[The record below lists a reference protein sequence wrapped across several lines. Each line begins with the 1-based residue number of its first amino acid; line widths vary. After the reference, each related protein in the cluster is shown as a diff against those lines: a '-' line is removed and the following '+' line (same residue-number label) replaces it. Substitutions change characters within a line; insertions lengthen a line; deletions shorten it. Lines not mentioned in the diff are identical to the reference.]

1 MTSLRL
7 IVRNAGRHKL
17 RTALTVL
24 GLAIA
29 VLAFAILRTVV
40 GAWYAGVE
48 ASQQNRLVTR
58 NAVSLAFS
66 LPVAYRDRIAQ
77 APGVTEVSYGNWFG
91 GVYLD
96 EKNFFAQFAVDAP
109 TWFRIF
115 SEYHVAPDQMEA
127 FSRERNAAVVGEKL
141 AARYGW
147 RLGDTVRLRGTFY
160 PGDWDFVIR
169 GLYATTLKS
178 ADNTQFFFHWEALD
192 QFVRRTLPDTAG
204 QVGFYTFTIDRSRE
218 PADVSRAVDALFANS
233 LAETLTETEREFQMG
248 FVSMTEAI
256 LMAIQVISIL
266 IVGLILIV
274 LANTMAMAAR
284 ERVTEYAVLKTL
296 GFSPGRIARLIMGE
310 SLVIAAAGG
319 AVGVIAVFPIVR
331 AFGAAVGSF
340 FPVFELSLLTVAVAV
355 GLALSSAIAAAAA
368 PAWTVARTT
377 IADGLRRVG

>member
-1 MTSLRL
+1 MTVFQLV
-7 IVRNAGRHKL
+7 VRNAGRHKL

-29 VLAFAILRTVV
+29 VLAFAMLRTIVT
-40 GAWYAGVE
+40 AWYAGVE

-58 NAVSLAFS
+58 NAVSLAFP
-66 LPVAYRDRIAQ
+66 LPLAYRDRIAQ
-77 APGVTEVSYGNWFG
+77 VLGVSEVSYANWFG
-91 GVYLD
+91 GVYID
-96 EKNFFAQFAVDAP
+96 EKNFFAQFAVDTP
-109 TWFRIF
+109 TWFRLY
-115 SEYHVAPDQMEA
+115 SEYHVPPDQMGT
-127 FSRERNAAVVGEKL
+127 FQQERNAAIVGEKL
-141 AARYGW
+141 AQRYGW
-147 RLGDTVRLRGTFY
+147 HLGDTVRLRGTFF

-169 GLYATTLKS
+169 GLYTTTLKS
-178 ADNTQFFFHWEALD
+178 ADNTQFFFHWERLD
-192 QFVRRTLPDTAG
+192 QFVRQTLPDTAG
-204 QVGFYTFTIDRSRE
+204 NVGFYAFTIDRSRE

-233 LAETLTETEREFQMG
+233 LAETLTETEREFQLG

-256 LMAIQVISIL
+256 LMAIQVISFL

-319 AVGVIAVFPIVR
+319 VVGVIAVFPLVGVF
-331 AFGAAVGSF
+331 AAAVGSF
-340 FPVFELSLLTVAVAV
+340 FPVFELSPVTVAAAVA
-355 GLALSSAIAAAAA
+355 LDLSAAIAAAAM
-368 PAWTVARTT
+368 PAWVVARTT